1 MVVVVVGV
9 VVVVVVVVGEVRSKT
24 YIIKHSY
31 PTILL
36 SKHSIVEVTQTFN
49 IVSMIL
55 VID

>member
-1 MVVVVVGV
+1 MVGA
-9 VVVVVVVVGEVRSKT
+9 VVVVVVVGEMRSKT

-36 SKHSIVEVTQTFN
+36 SKHSIVEVARTFN
-49 IVSMIL
+49 SVSMIL